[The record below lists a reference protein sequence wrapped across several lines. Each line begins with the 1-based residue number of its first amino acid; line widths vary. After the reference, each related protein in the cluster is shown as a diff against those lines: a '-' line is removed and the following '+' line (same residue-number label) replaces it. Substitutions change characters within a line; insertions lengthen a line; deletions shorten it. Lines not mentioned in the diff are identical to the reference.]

1 MKKLTLAP
9 LSTALLLALSASS
22 HAAFDPAQFGAL
34 DINFGSQGKQTTSFS
49 PWNDAAHDLALQSN
63 GKVVLAG
70 HANNADGNDDDFAL
84 LRYNAD
90 GNLDTT
96 FGTGGK
102 LTTHFFASPDDREE
116 QAEAVAIQADGK
128 IVAAGW
134 TINPQGQAVFALA
147 RYNVDGSLDKS
158 FDVDGLVTTKLR
170 AKVEDDADYIRDVV
184 IQPDGKIVVTG
195 MSYDSVKGSSDFA
208 TARYLSNGALDPSFG
223 SNGIVITP
231 IGESDDGA
239 SGLVLQPDGKLVAA
253 GASCN
258 SLDCDTANGNFDFA
272 FVRYNADGSL
282 DKTFNDDGKAAF
294 STAILVFSDG
304 ASRVTLQPDGR
315 IVAAGGRMKGDDNYR
330 QRGDFALVRLLP
342 NGQLDSS
349 FGQMGWVK
357 TPIGL
362 DVSGAADIAYRPD
375 GKLVVVGAAEY
386 NTVNSDF
393 AIAMYNPNGSL
404 DVSFGQAGSGI
415 VTTPFGASPDAAN
428 AVALQPNGDIV
439 VAGSADSAAYHEDFA
454 AVRYKAPDV
463 IPNPFSFTP
472 VGSQDASTWVSS
484 QAITIS
490 GIEAPTPISIVGG
503 QYNINGGEFTSAP
516 GMVAP
521 GDQVIVRQM
530 TSSSYNTTTHSVLT
544 IGGMSGEFYTT
555 TRTNAEIGGGG
566 GAMGLEGLALFG
578 VPLLAWA
585 RRRMGNKT
593 K

>member
-1 MKKLTLAP
+1 MKTFPIAP
-9 LSTALLLALSASS
+9 LSVALLLAVSANS

-49 PWNDAAHDLALQSN
+49 PWNDVAHDVALQSN

-70 HANNADGNDDDFAL
+70 HANNTDGTDEDFAL

-102 LTTHFFASPDDREE
+102 LTTYFFATPNDKQE

-147 RYNVDGSLDKS
+147 RYNVDGTLDKS
-158 FDVDGLVTTKLR
+158 FDTDGLVTTKLR
-170 AKVEDDADYIRDVV
+170 AKTEDDADYIRDVV

-208 TARYLSNGALDPSFG
+208 TARYLTSGALDTSFG
-223 SNGIVITP
+223 TNGIVITP

-258 SLDCDTANGNFDFA
+258 SLDCDTTNGNYDFA
-272 FVRYNADGSL
+272 FVRYNTDGSL

-294 STAILVFSDG
+294 STAILLFSDG

-330 QRGDFALVRLLP
+330 QRGDFALVRLTA
-342 NGQLDSS
+342 NGQLDTS

-362 DVSGAADIAYRPD
+362 DVSGAADLAYRVD

-386 NTVNSDF
+386 NTVNSNF
-393 AIAMYNPNGSL
+393 AMAMYNSNGSL
-404 DVSFGQAGSGI
+404 DMSFGQAASGI
-415 VTTPFGASPDAAN
+415 VTTTFGATPSAAN
-428 AVALQPNGDIV
+428 AVMIQPNGYIV
-439 VAGSADSAAYHEDFA
+439 VAGVADSTAYHEDFA
-454 AVRYKAPDV
+454 AARYMAPDLT
-463 IPNPFSFTP
+463 PNAFGFTP
-472 VGSQDASTWVSS
+472 LGSQEVSTKVESASLIISGFDAST
-484 QAITIS
+484 
-490 GIEAPTPISIVGG
+490 PISVKNGE
-503 QYNINGGEFTSAP
+503 YRINGGEFTSAP
-516 GMVAP
+516 GMLSP
-521 GDQVIVRQM
+521 GDQVTVRQT
-530 TSSSYNTTTHSVLT
+530 TSSSFNTTNTSVVT
-544 IGGMSGEFYTT
+544 VGGVSGDFSTT
-555 TRTNAEIGGGG
+555 TRAQAESGGG
-566 GAMGLEGLALFG
+566 GAVGLEGLALFG
-578 VPLLAWA
+578 IPLLAWA
-585 RRRMGNKT
+585 RRRMGGKA

>member
-1 MKKLTLAP
+1 MKAFTIAP
-9 LSTALLLALSASS
+9 LSVALLLAVSASS

-49 PWNDAAHDLALQSN
+49 PWNDVAHDLALQSN
-63 GKVVLAG
+63 GKIVLAG
-70 HANNADGNDDDFAL
+70 HANNTDGTDDDFAL
-84 LRYNAD
+84 LRYNTD

-102 LTTHFFASPDDREE
+102 LTTYFFASPNDKQE

-147 RYNVDGSLDKS
+147 RYNVDGTLDKS
-158 FDVDGLVTTKLR
+158 FDTDGLVTTKLR
-170 AKVEDDADYIRDVV
+170 AKTEDNADYIRDVV

-195 MSYDSVKGSSDFA
+195 MSLDSVKGSSDFA
-208 TARYLSNGALDPSFG
+208 TVRYLSSGTLDTTFG

-239 SGLVLQPDGKLVAA
+239 SGLVLQPDGKLIAA

-258 SLDCDTANGNFDFA
+258 SLDCDITNGNYDFA

-294 STAILVFSDG
+294 STAILLFSDG
-304 ASRVTLQPDGR
+304 ASRVTLQADGR

-330 QRGDFALVRLLP
+330 QRGDFALVRLTA
-342 NGQLDSS
+342 NGQLDTS

-362 DVSGAADIAYRPD
+362 DVSGAADIAYRQD

-386 NTVNSDF
+386 NTVNSSF
-393 AIAMYNPNGSL
+393 AMAMYNPNGSL
-404 DVSFGQAGSGI
+404 DMSFGQAASGI
-415 VTTPFGASPDAAN
+415 VTTTFGANPSAAN
-428 AVALQPNGDIV
+428 AVMIQPNGYIV
-439 VAGSADSAAYHEDFA
+439 VAGAADSAAYHEDFA
-454 AVRYKAPDV
+454 AARYMAPD
-463 IPNPFSFTP
+463 ITPSPFSFTAL
-472 VGSQDASTWVSS
+472 GSQEVSTKVESNS
-484 QAITIS
+484 VTPS
-490 GIEAPTPISIVGG
+490 GFDAPTPISVTNGE
-503 QYNINGGEFTSAP
+503 YRINGNEFTSAP
-516 GMVAP
+516 GMISP
-521 GDQVIVRQM
+521 GDQVVVRQT
-530 TSSSYNTTTHSVLT
+530 TSGSFNTTNTSVVT
-544 IGGMSGEFYTT
+544 IGGVSGDFSTT
-555 TRTNAEIGGGG
+555 TRAQAESGGG
-566 GAMGLEGLALFG
+566 GAVGLEGLALFG
-578 VPLLAWA
+578 IPLLAWA
-585 RRRMGNKT
+585 RRRMGSKA